1 MCTSGFLLFCMRR
14 SFFHLKFV
22 FRKSITSAYSPQR
35 RRLPQNYTT
44 MEKDQLILSVVK
56 SEDFEEALDIFWK
69 HFMPNEP
76 VTGLIGCH
84 TAVGYRIYNLDFL
97 LREMLQSQTCFMAKD
112 HKGNI
117 IGIAFCTV
125 ILKKDDTTIHE
136 LPTRDEYLCQ
146 GWPVDF
152 THILLLLD
160 HLGYHPNIMNDKK
173 VNQLLDIFAVVVKPN
188 YRRMGIATQLIT
200 KAITEAQLVDI
211 PLVTVVCTSAFTQRC
226 CAKLG
231 FNAENTIF
239 YKDWHYK
246 NIKIFDNNKIDPV
259 HPAAISYYKYI

>member
-1 MCTSGFLLFCMRR
+1 
-14 SFFHLKFV
+14 
-22 FRKSITSAYSPQR
+22 
-35 RRLPQNYTT
+35 
-44 MEKDQLILSVVK
+44 
-56 SEDFEEALDIFWK
+56 
-69 HFMPNEP
+69 MPNEP

-84 TAVGYRIYNLDFL
+84 TAVGYRIYNLDLL

-112 HKGNI
+112 QKGNI

>member
-1 MCTSGFLLFCMRR
+1 
-14 SFFHLKFV
+14 
-22 FRKSITSAYSPQR
+22 
-35 RRLPQNYTT
+35 
-44 MEKDQLILSVVK
+44 
-56 SEDFEEALDIFWK
+56 
-69 HFMPNEP
+69 
-76 VTGLIGCH
+76 
-84 TAVGYRIYNLDFL
+84 
-97 LREMLQSQTCFMAKD
+97 
-112 HKGNI
+112 
-117 IGIAFCTV
+117 
-125 ILKKDDTTIHE
+125 
-136 LPTRDEYLCQ
+136 
-146 GWPVDF
+146 
-152 THILLLLD
+152 LLLLD

-246 NIKIFDNNKIDPV
+246 NLKFLTTIKLTLFTQLLFRIINIFNNHKNCCRHNIYNSFR
-259 HPAAISYYKYI
+259 IIF